1 MSNKILTFGTEA
13 RRKMLDGILALEK
26 AVTATLGPK
35 GRNVCFYH
43 GTPHPIITKD
53 GVSVSRE
60 IWFSDPL
67 MNAGACIVKES
78 GEKTNSEA
86 GDGTTTTQFIAARLC
101 EEGVRLIDSG
111 REPVEIQ
118 KGFDAACLDVM
129 TALEKYKKVISS
141 DKDILSI
148 ATISANNDPDVGK
161 TVHDAFT
168 SIGEGGVVNVLDSHN
183 KSGHTILS
191 FTDGM
196 EWAKGLSAGRF
207 VNNKKA
213 ERYEVKNPKIAI
225 FDFAPELEDCVD
237 LLNYCLSKS
246 VPCVII
252 AEEFGEELETMC
264 VNMDIER
271 KANFALIKA
280 PGMTSVD
287 LSERLKDIAVL
298 TGTRVIKDR
307 DDLKD
312 FVKKNSD
319 GSMFGTCGELNATMF
334 KTTII
339 DGVGE
344 DGAIE
349 ARVEEIKAE
358 IKKGEEDP
366 NVGLSTEEL
375 KVMQGRIAAL
385 TGGIASI
392 SVGGLSETR
401 IKELFDR
408 YVDAV
413 CAVNAAISD
422 GIVPG
427 GGTALLKAARDVK
440 AVKHE
445 YPNDS
450 FRAGYEAFLEV
461 CKKPITK
468 IISSVT
474 SDYAYIISDI
484 EHNKNDAYG
493 YNAKTEKIEKD
504 MFAAG
509 VIDPFKVEVTAL
521 KYATAVAGIFITTE
535 CVISPEAQNIDLVP
549 KDELSAR
556 TDENYGGGY

>member
-1 MSNKILTFGTEA
+1 MSNKVLTFGDEA
-13 RRKMLDGILALEK
+13 RHKMLEGILDLEK
-26 AVTATLGPK
+26 AVTATLGPS
-35 GRNVCFYH
+35 GRTVCMYR
-43 GTPHPIITKD
+43 GTAHPIITKD

-67 MNAGACIVKES
+67 KNAGACIVKES

-101 EEGVRLIDSG
+101 EEGIHLVDSG

-118 KGFDAACLDVM
+118 KGFDAACLDVIA
-129 TALEKYKKVISS
+129 ALDKYKKVISS

-183 KSGHTILS
+183 KSGKTILT

-196 EWAKGLSAGRF
+196 EWARGLTAGRF

-213 ERYEVKNPKIAI
+213 EKYEVKNPKIAI
-225 FDFAPELEDCVD
+225 FDFSPELDDCVE
-237 LLNYCLSKS
+237 LLNYCLGKS
-246 VPCVII
+246 VPCVLI

-280 PGMTSVD
+280 PGMTSSD
-287 LSERLKDIAVL
+287 ISDRLKDIAVL

-319 GSMFGTCGELNATMF
+319 GSQFGSCGELSATMF

-339 DGVGE
+339 DGIGKDE
-344 DGAIE
+344 DIE

-358 IKKGEEDP
+358 IKKGEEDADI
-366 NVGLSTEEL
+366 GLSTEEL

-385 TGGIASI
+385 TGGIATI

-440 AVKHE
+440 KQKHVWS
-445 YPNDS
+445 NDS
-450 FRAGYEAFLEV
+450 YRAGYEAFLEV

-474 SDYAYIISDI
+474 SDYAYIIADI
-484 EHNKNDAYG
+484 EHSKNPAYG
-493 YNAKTEKIEKD
+493 YNAKAEKIEKD

-535 CVISPEAQNIDLVP
+535 CVISPEAQNIELVP
-549 KDELSAR
+549 KDEISAR